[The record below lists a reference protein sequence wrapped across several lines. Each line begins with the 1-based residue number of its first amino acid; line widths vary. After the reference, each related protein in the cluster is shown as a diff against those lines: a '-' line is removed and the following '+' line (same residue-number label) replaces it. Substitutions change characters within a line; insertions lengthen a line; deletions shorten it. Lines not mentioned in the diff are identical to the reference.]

1 MKKLV
6 IALICLF
13 TFFVLVSIC
22 SVLYY
27 KNNLKAVGT
36 DKQVTFVVEQGKTT
50 AQILKELED
59 EGLIKSELVGK
70 IYLKLNKGYSPQAGS
85 YELNTNMTF
94 EEIMTKLSNG
104 DVIDNSIKITFVEGK
119 RLPYF
124 ATEINKKFPQ
134 YSEEAILN
142 KLNDKDFINQLINK
156 YWFLTDDILKE
167 GIYYP
172 LEGYLFPST
181 YQIKEDATIEDIIYK
196 LLDTTGAVLN
206 KNKEAIEKSELS
218 IHQIMTLASIV
229 ELEGASS
236 SDRAGVAGVFYNR
249 INNNW
254 TLGSDVTTYY
264 AVKKDFKDELLWVD
278 LQTCNPYNT
287 SAISNCAFTG
297 LPIGPICSP
306 GSDSINGTI
315 NPNIDKYFYF
325 VADKNGKTYFNVD
338 EAGHNKTIQELK
350 QKGLWYEY

>member
-6 IALICLF
+6 IALICLL

-27 KNNLKAVGT
+27 KSNLKAVGT

-50 AQILKELED
+50 AQILKELEN

-119 RLPYF
+119 RLTYF
-124 ATEINKKFPQ
+124 ATEINKKFPA
-134 YSEEAILN
+134 YSEESILN
-142 KLNDKDFINQLINK
+142 KLNDREFIKTLIDK

-206 KNKEAIEKSELS
+206 KNKEAIEKSKLS

-236 SDRAGVAGVFYNR
+236 NDRAGVAGVFYNR
-249 INNNW
+249 LNNNW
-254 TLGSDVTTYY
+254 SLGSDVTTYY
-264 AVKKDFKDELLWVD
+264 GAKVDMAERELYQWEIDQVND
-278 LQTCNPYNT
+278 YNT
-287 SAISNCAFTG
+287 RPASMAG
-297 LPIGPICSP
+297 KLPIGPICNP
-306 GSDSINGTI
+306 GSDSINATI
-315 NPNIDKYFYF
+315 NPTDHNYFFF

-338 EAGHNKTIQELK
+338 YAGHNKTIQELK